1 MAFKMNTS
9 IGKIHAKTQGTKPH
23 AKSVAMAKAPTSATG
38 NIGMPTSPFNVGGEK
53 EDKRGFIKKALDGD
67 QPGLDGSTKQSR
79 STAAEKK
86 ARLEAGKKAYDE
98 DQKKKRTAPKDKD
111 KIINA
116 PENKQKTTTKTTPKT
131 PKTTKTGKKSY
142 KEAYKNA
149 DKSKYKDFASFEKA
163 AKAYNAKKNG
173 TSKTP
178 REKEKNASILTP
190 KKATTPGVS
199 IESSEIGGKE
209 IKTQSNET
217 KKVIKERN
225 SNKPAK
231 KTAGSNLREKSK
243 KATTQVEKNRLQNR
257 ADRKD
262 GREKRRQARMDR
274 RAGNTTKAEAKAKIK
289 TSRDEQKAS
298 KRITQSGGRAIGSRS
313 GTSRENQE
321 QNKKIKA
328 TTE

>member
-116 PENKQKTTTKTTPKT
+116 PKNKPKKTPTTKKT
-131 PKTTKTGKKSY
+131 STTKTGKKSY